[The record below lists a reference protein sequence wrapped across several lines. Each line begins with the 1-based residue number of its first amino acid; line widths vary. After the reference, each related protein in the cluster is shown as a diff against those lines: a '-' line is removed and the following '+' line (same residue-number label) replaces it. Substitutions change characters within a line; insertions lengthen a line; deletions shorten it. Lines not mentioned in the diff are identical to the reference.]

1 MVYYVLMGL
10 FDRFIAKSNQQN
22 TQVDV
27 AAALAPYNSQQL
39 VGGILF
45 GTTTASREQFMAI
58 PSGARARGIICST
71 VGSLPLEQYNHFTN
85 EHVRPNRVI
94 MQPDPRVAGSAIYAW
109 IAEDLL
115 LYGVAYGMVMDAYA
129 ATDASRIRAWT
140 RIAPNRVFASLNGNS
155 TEIEYYTV
163 DGKRVPPFGLG
174 SLIVFNGL
182 DEGILNRAGRT
193 IKAAAALEQAAE
205 MYAREPMP
213 QMVLKSNGT
222 NLTPERITKLLES
235 WKISRSTR
243 ATAFLNA
250 DVELQ
255 TLGFDPKSLQMNE
268 ARQYLALEIARAS
281 GIPASFISAETTS
294 MTYTNTV
301 AERKALIDFSLRP
314 ILTAIEQR
322 LSAADFCPNGI
333 ETRFDIDDF
342 LRGSALE
349 RAQVYEIL
357 NRIGAMSIEQIQEE
371 EDLIRRR
378 LISQ

>member
-10 FDRFIAKSNQQN
+10 FDRFTAKSNQPN

-27 AAALAPYNSQQL
+27 AAALAPYNAQQL

-109 IAEDLL
+109 LAEDLL
-115 LYGVAYGMVMDAYA
+115 LYGVGYGMVMDAYA

-163 DGKRVPPFGLG
+163 DGKQVPPFGIG

-243 ATAFLNA
+243 STAFLNA

-301 AERKALIDFSLRP
+301 AERKGLIDFSLRP

-322 LSAADFCPNGI
+322 LSASDFCPNGI

-357 NRIGAMSIEQIQEE
+357 NRIGAMSIQQIQEE
-371 EDLIRRR
+371 EDLIR
-378 LISQ
+378 

>member
-1 MVYYVLMGL
+1 MGL
-10 FDRFIAKSNQQN
+10 FDRFTAKQI
-22 TQVDV
+22 TEPTDV
-27 AAALAPYNSQQL
+27 QAALAPYNGQQL
-39 VGGILF
+39 VGGLLF
-45 GTTTASREQFMAI
+45 GTTTATREQYMAI
-58 PSGARARGIICST
+58 PSAARARNIICST

-115 LYGVAYGMVMDAYA
+115 LYGVAYGMIMDAYA

-140 RIAPNRVFASLNGNS
+140 RIAPSRVFASLNATS
-155 TEIEYYTV
+155 TEIEYYEV
-163 DGKRVPPFGLG
+163 DGRKVPPFGVG

-182 DEGILNRAGRT
+182 DEGVLNRAGRT
-193 IKAAAALEQAAE
+193 IKAAAELEKAAE
-205 MYAREPMP
+205 MYAKEPMP

-222 NLTPERITKLLES
+222 NLTSERISKLLDS
-235 WKISRSTR
+235 WNLSRRSRS
-243 ATAFLNA
+243 TAFLNA

-255 TLGFDPKSLQMNE
+255 ALGFDPAKLQLNE
-268 ARQYLALEIARAS
+268 ARQYLALEVARAS
-281 GIPASFISAETTS
+281 GIPASFVSAETTS
-294 MTYTNTV
+294 MTYSNTLG
-301 AERKALIDFSLRP
+301 ERKALIDFSLRP

-322 LSAADFCPNGI
+322 LSQADFCPNGI
-333 ETRFDIDDF
+333 ETRFDLDDF

-371 EDLIRRR
+371 EDLIR
-378 LISQ
+378 

>member
-10 FDRFIAKSNQQN
+10 FDRFTAKSNQPN
-22 TQVDV
+22 LQVDV
-27 AAALAPYNSQQL
+27 SAALAPYNSQQL

-85 EHVRPNRVI
+85 EHVRSNRVI

-129 ATDASRIRAWT
+129 STDASRIRAWT
-140 RIAPNRVFASLNGNS
+140 RIAPNRVFASLNNNS

-235 WKISRSTR
+235 WRISRSTR
-243 ATAFLNA
+243 STAFLNA

-371 EDLIRRR
+371 EDLIR
-378 LISQ
+378 